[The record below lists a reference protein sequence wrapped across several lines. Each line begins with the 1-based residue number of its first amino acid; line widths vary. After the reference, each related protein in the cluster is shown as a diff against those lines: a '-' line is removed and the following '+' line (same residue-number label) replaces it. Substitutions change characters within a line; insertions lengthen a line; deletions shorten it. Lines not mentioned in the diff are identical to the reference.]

1 MGAHPR
7 LPEEAP
13 VSLWTDL
20 LGAQIRHV
28 TAAGVP
34 TRVAELGSG
43 DPVVLLHGRGGH
55 LETFARNLPALATAG
70 RRAIAFD
77 LLGHGLTGRSP
88 SGSYT
93 VEALTD
99 HVLAVLDSLGLA
111 AADLVGQS
119 LGSWAAALAASR
131 APERVRRL
139 ALIEPAGLQPE
150 AERLADPTVK
160 AAYER
165 GGRAYTEPTPEAVRT
180 RLAGLLAD
188 PAGVDAE
195 LVQVRTALYRP
206 EEARRVHRL
215 VRAADNTPSLLTPR
229 RLSTLTMPVLIIRG
243 EHGHTPAAVVEA
255 AVRAVPNARLLTVPQ
270 AKQWPQYERPDLV
283 NPALIDFLDK
293 ENPS

>member
-1 MGAHPR
+1 
-7 LPEEAP
+7 

-20 LGAQIRHV
+20 LGAEIRHA
-28 TAAGVP
+28 TAADVP
-34 TRVAELGSG
+34 TRVADLGSG

-55 LETFARNLPALATAG
+55 LETFARTLPPLAAAG

-93 VEALTD
+93 VKELTD
-99 HVLAVLDSLGLA
+99 HALATLDALGLDA
-111 AADLVGQS
+111 VDLVGQS
-119 LGSWAAALAASR
+119 LGGWIAALAALR

-139 ALIEPAGLQPE
+139 VLIEPAGLQAE
-150 AERLADPTVK
+150 AERLADPVVR

-165 GGRAYTEPTPEAVRT
+165 GGRAYAEAAPDAVRT

-188 PAGVDAE
+188 PAGVDPE

-215 VRAADNTPSLLTPR
+215 VRAADNGPSLLTPQ
-229 RLSTLTMPVLIIRG
+229 RLSALTPPVLFIRG
-243 EHGHTPAAVVEA
+243 EHGHTPAVVVEA
-255 AVRAVPNARLLTVPQ
+255 AVSAVPHARLVTVPE

-283 NPALIDFLDK
+283 NASLIDFLSK
-293 ENPS
+293 EDHT

>member
-1 MGAHPR
+1 M
-7 LPEEAP
+7 
-13 VSLWTDL
+13 SLWTDL

-28 TAAGVP
+28 TAAGVR
-34 TRVAELGSG
+34 TRVADLGSG
-43 DPVVLLHGRGGH
+43 EPVVLLHGRGGH
-55 LETFARNLPALATAG
+55 LETFARNLPALAAAG
-70 RRAIAFD
+70 RRVIAFD

-93 VEALTD
+93 VEALTG

-111 AADLVGQS
+111 AADVVGQS
-119 LGSWAAALAASR
+119 LGGWTAALAASR

-150 AERLADPTVK
+150 AERLADPAVR

-165 GGRAYTEPTPEAVRT
+165 GGRAYAEPTPEAVRT

-195 LVQVRTALYRP
+195 LVQVRTVLYRP

-215 VRAADNTPSLLTPR
+215 VRAADNAPSLLTPE
-229 RLSTLTMPVLIIRG
+229 RLATLTAPVLFVRG

-255 AVRAVPNARLLTVPQ
+255 AVRAVPDARLLTVPQ
-270 AKQWPQYERPDLV
+270 AKQWPQYERPELV
-283 NPALIDFLDK
+283 NASLIDFLDK